1 MRIRRRGGGE
11 GAVFNSRSKSN
22 RCFIPRL
29 RLIGEEEVEELK
41 QRDEQEEKEIR
52 EELQNIKELWAKN
65 KSMKRVGAGNKNIMG
80 SSQKRGG
87 ANYPRGGETS

>member
-1 MRIRRRGGGE
+1 M
-11 GAVFNSRSKSN
+11 
-22 RCFIPRL
+22 